1 MFLMN
6 PENKRK
12 LATKIAFAGKIWLAI
27 KIDIDTLKGYL
38 EGLPRLLEILKT
50 HDVKASVF
58 FSMGPDNSGKAIRR
72 VFRKGFITK
81 MFRTKAPSAYGLKTL
96 LYGTLLKAPMI
107 TASNPDLIRRTA
119 DDGHDCGIH
128 SWDHVYWQD
137 NLPTLSKDTI
147 RAELERAFSQ
157 FEDYAGFRPESC
169 AAPGWQVTPDSLS
182 VQDKLRLK
190 YCSDSRGYSPF
201 IPEMGDTTF
210 STPQIPST
218 LPTLDEILGTHD
230 EKLGTIKP
238 ENVSTYYAKS
248 LRTGLNVHTI
258 HTEMEGGM
266 MHGTFS
272 EFLDRCRDM
281 GVSFLTL
288 KEAVKKISVFPK
300 CQIEMGE
307 IPGRAGKV
315 ALQLKQ
321 EER

>member
-1 MFLMN
+1 M
-6 PENKRK
+6 KDIHRRK
-12 LATKIAFAGKIWLAI
+12 AGLNIAFAGKIFLAI
-27 KIDIDTLKGYL
+27 KIDIDTLRGYL
-38 EGLPRLLEILKT
+38 EGLPRLLEILKA

-81 MFRTKAPSAYGLKTL
+81 MFRTKAPTAYGIKTL

-119 DDGHDCGIH
+119 DEGHDCGIH

-137 NLPTLSKDTI
+137 NLPSLTKEQI

-157 FEDYAGFRPESC
+157 FEDYAHFRPESC
-169 AAPGWQVTPDSLS
+169 AAPGWQVTPESLS

-201 IPEMGDTTF
+201 IPEMGNTTF

-218 LPTLDEILGTHD
+218 LPTLDEILGTV
-230 EKLGTIKP
+230 KA
-238 ENVSTYYAKS
+238 ENVSEHYAK
-248 LRTGLNVHTI
+248 LLHEGLNVHTI

-266 MHGTFS
+266 MHGVFS
-272 EFLDRCRDM
+272 DFLDRCKNM
-281 GVSFLTL
+281 GVEFLTL
-288 KEAVKKISVFPK
+288 REVAGKTRKFPK
-300 CQIEMGE
+300 CKIEMGE

-315 ALQLKQ
+315 ALQLK
-321 EER
+321 EDK

>member
-1 MFLMN
+1 MN
-6 PENKRK
+6 PENRRK
-12 LATKIAFAGKIWLAI
+12 LATKIAFAGKTWLAI

-38 EGLPRLLEILKT
+38 EGLPRLLEIMKA

-81 MFRTKAPSAYGLKTL
+81 MFRTKAPTAYGLKTL
-96 LYGTLLKAPMI
+96 FYGTLLKAPMI

-119 DDGHDCGIH
+119 DEGHDCGIH

-137 NLPTLSKDTI
+137 NLPTLSREQI

-157 FEDYAGFRPESC
+157 FEDYAHFRPESC
-169 AAPGWQVTPDSLS
+169 AAPGWQVTPDSLM
-182 VQDKLRLK
+182 VQDKLGLK

-201 IPEMGDTTF
+201 IPEMGDITF

-218 LPTLDEILGTHD
+218 LPTLDEVLGTV
-230 EKLGTIKP
+230 KP
-238 ENVSTYYAKS
+238 ENVSSYYAG
-248 LRTGLNVHTI
+248 LLHDGLNVHTI

-266 MHGTFS
+266 MSGAFS

-281 GVSFLTL
+281 GVKFLTL
-288 KEAVKKISVFPK
+288 KEAVKKISAFPK
-300 CQIEMGE
+300 CKIIMGE
-307 IPGRAGKV
+307 IQGRAGKV
-315 ALQLKQ
+315 ALQ
-321 EER
+321 EEK

>member
-1 MFLMN
+1 M
-6 PENKRK
+6 KDIHRRK
-12 LATKIAFAGKIWLAI
+12 AGLNIAFAGKIFLAI

-38 EGLPRLLEILKT
+38 EGLPRLLEILKA

-81 MFRTKAPSAYGLKTL
+81 MFRTKAPTAYGLKTL

-107 TASNPDLIRRTA
+107 TAANPDLIRRTA
-119 DDGHDCGIH
+119 DEGHDCGIH

-137 NLPTLSKDTI
+137 NLPSLTKDQI

-157 FEDYAGFRPESC
+157 FEDYAHFRPESC
-169 AAPGWQVTPDSLS
+169 AAPGWQVTPESLS

-201 IPEMGDTTF
+201 IPEMGNTTF

-218 LPTLDEILGTHD
+218 LPTLDEILGTV
-230 EKLGTIKP
+230 KA
-238 ENVSTYYAKS
+238 ENVSEYYAK
-248 LRTGLNVHTI
+248 LLHEGLNVHTI

-266 MHGTFS
+266 MHKTFS
-272 EFLDRCRDM
+272 DFLDRCKNM
-281 GVSFLTL
+281 GVEFLTL
-288 KEAVKKISVFPK
+288 REIAGKSRKFPK
-300 CQIEMGE
+300 CKIEMGE

-315 ALQLKQ
+315 ALQLK
-321 EER
+321 EDK

>member
-1 MFLMN
+1 M
-6 PENKRK
+6 KDIHRRK
-12 LATKIAFAGKIWLAI
+12 AGLNIAFAGKIFLAI

-38 EGLPRLLEILKT
+38 EGLPRLLEILKA

-81 MFRTKAPSAYGLKTL
+81 MFRTKAPTAYGLKTL

-119 DDGHDCGIH
+119 DEGHDCGIH

-137 NLPTLSKDTI
+137 NLPSLTKDQI

-157 FEDYAGFRPESC
+157 FEDYAHFRPESC
-169 AAPGWQVTPDSLS
+169 AAPGWQVTPESLS

-201 IPEMGDTTF
+201 IPEMGNTTF

-218 LPTLDEILGTHD
+218 LPTLDEILGTV
-230 EKLGTIKP
+230 KA
-238 ENVSTYYAKS
+238 ENVSEHYAK
-248 LRTGLNVHTI
+248 LLHEGLNVHTI

-266 MHGTFS
+266 MHGVFS
-272 EFLDRCRDM
+272 DFLDRCKNM
-281 GVSFLTL
+281 GVEFLTL
-288 KEAVKKISVFPK
+288 REVAGKTRKFPK
-300 CQIEMGE
+300 CRIEMGE

-315 ALQLKQ
+315 ALQLK
-321 EER
+321 EDK